1 MPSLIERKYGLM
13 GDSVSCYRHYFLI
26 SDRKLPPI
34 WRKFSQGIRSPFSS
48 PRYATTM
55 TFMGRGCEWERR
67 MVRGAHTTWK
77 RFVKRA
83 IDKSFGGK
91 RAALPLFL
99 PFLFSARC
107 LPYGRFDLYIGVDY
121 N

>member
-1 MPSLIERKYGLM
+1 MAKVF
-13 GDSVSCYRHYFLI
+13 SVV
-26 SDRKLPPI
+26 
-34 WRKFSQGIRSPFSS
+34 RSPFFF
-48 PRYATTM
+48 PRRATALRDDDD
-55 TFMGRGCEWERR
+55 GYGVGDANGNAEWYEK
-67 MVRGAHTTWK
+67 HTTWK
-77 RFVKRA
+77 RFAKRA
-83 IDKSFGGK
+83 IDKSFEGK